1 MPKPQ
6 SSYRSFKNPVQFF
19 GVLIIFS
26 AIIFVYPLWRLS
38 HWLDLPTVIT
48 VVLCLFAFSSQL
60 IARVLLRGK
69 TSNLARILRISMDFL
84 IGVAQ
89 FLLFLVFAGEFLLV
103 FTAIAPKTIAF
114 LIIVLTGLL
123 SAYGLYKAWQPRI
136 VNIELKSA
144 KISRSYRFAQ
154 ISDVHIGSRNP
165 KFLQKIIHQINA
177 QKPDFLCITGD
188 FIDQPGITAKQLE
201 ALTQFSGK
209 IYFCIGNHEKYEDLD
224 DIIHRLENLGV
235 IVLRN
240 KAVLA
245 EELQVIGIDDS
256 PNPQQVAEQLPKISI
271 DDGKYLILLYHRP
284 HGLADASEAG
294 VDLKLSGHTHNGQIK
309 PFNLAVNRVFQ
320 YRKGRYDHTSST
332 GYNTILYVN
341 EGTGTWG
348 PTMRLGTQSEIT
360 LFDLKPNKL
369 DQASNNI

>member
-1 MPKPQ
+1 MSKPQ

-19 GVLIIFS
+19 SVLIIFS

-38 HWLDLPTVIT
+38 HWLDLPTAIAVI
-48 VVLCLFAFSSQL
+48 LCVFAFSSQL
-60 IARVLLRGK
+60 IARVLLRGR
-69 TSNLARILRISMDFL
+69 TSDSARVLRISMDFF

-89 FLLFLVFAGEFLLV
+89 VLLFLVLAGELLQA
-103 FTAIAPKTIAF
+103 FTSIEPKTMAL
-114 LIIVLTGLL
+114 LIIILTGSL
-123 SAYGLYKAWQPRI
+123 SAYGLYKAWKPRI
-136 VNIELKSA
+136 VNIALKSA

-165 KFLQKIIHQINA
+165 KFLQKIIQQINA
-177 QKPDFLCITGD
+177 QKPEFLCITGD
-188 FIDQPGITAKQLE
+188 LIDQPGITAKQLE

-209 IYFCIGNHEKYEDLD
+209 IYFCIGNHEKYEDLN
-224 DIIHRLENLGV
+224 DIIRRLESLGV

-240 KAVLA
+240 KAVMA

-256 PNPQQVAEQLPKISI
+256 PNPEQVAKQLPKISI
-271 DDGKYLILLYHRP
+271 DAEKYMILLYHRP

-309 PFNLAVNRVFQ
+309 PFNWAVNRVFQ
-320 YRKGRYDHTSST
+320 YRKGRYEHTSSV
-332 GYNTILYVN
+332 GHNTVLYVN

-348 PTMRLGTQSEIT
+348 PTMRLGTQSEIS
-360 LFDLKPNKL
+360 LFDLKPG
-369 DQASNNI
+369 